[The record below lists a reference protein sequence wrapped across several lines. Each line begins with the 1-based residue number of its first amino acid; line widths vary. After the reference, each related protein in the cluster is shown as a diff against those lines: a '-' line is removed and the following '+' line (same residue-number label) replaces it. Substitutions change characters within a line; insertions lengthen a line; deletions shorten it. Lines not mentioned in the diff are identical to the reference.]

1 MSETPLRAIIG
12 LGNPGAEYEHTRHNA
27 GFWLLD
33 RFADAH
39 RGQFRR
45 EAKFHGELA
54 RVKAGGQDTLLL
66 KPSTF
71 MNRSGLAVSALAQFY
86 KLQPQDLL
94 IVHDELDLWPGV
106 LRLKNGGGHGGHNGL
121 RDIHRVLGDAYLRLR
136 IGVGHPGQKELVMHY
151 LTEQRV
157 SKADETLILQALP
170 DAIAALDTWLTG
182 NWDKAVQQLHSRET
196 ADGKRET

>member
-1 MSETPLRAIIG
+1 MSETPLRAIVG
-12 LGNPGAEYEHTRHNA
+12 LGNPGPDYERTRHNA

-33 RFADAH
+33 RLAEAH
-39 RGQFRR
+39 RAQFRR
-45 EAKFHGELA
+45 EGRFHGELTRI
-54 RVKAGGQDTLLL
+54 RVGTQDALLL

-86 KLQPQDLL
+86 KLEPRDIV
-94 IVHDELDLWPGV
+94 IVHDELDLAPGV

-136 IGVGHPGQKELVMHY
+136 IGVGHPGQKELVMQY

-157 SKADETLILQALP
+157 SKSDEALILDALP
-170 DAIAALDTWLTG
+170 DAVRALDTWLGG
-182 NWDKAVQQLHSRET
+182 NWDKAVHELHTPKNLE
-196 ADGKRET
+196 K